1 MKDVMIKI
9 SKEASATM
17 KHLLAFLSK
26 LPDQAN
32 AEQFGIYPKSIFNQN
47 GLWVMMVEE
56 DDQDYII
63 AFGKDQD
70 MFKGEVKEYVKAP
83 LTHENADTL
92 RKLFPFTK
100 ARKVLHEKRSF
111 GLGDRL
117 GIAGDGH
124 LRVFERYDAYP
135 ILAQQSIR
143 ELNLTQRTY
152 EDVMDAASFAVFR
165 NGFTKGF
172 GADGDHLKTREDIE
186 YALGLGF
193 TMLTLDC
200 SDYIRNDIL
209 NMTYEQLKHETTIS
223 KEHRDRYLKSSF
235 EVEGSTVA
243 FDEEELMRC
252 ELIYGKAIAYTVTI
266 YNEYIKGKDTANFEL
281 SIDETAT
288 PTTPTQHYFVA
299 NELYQAGVQL
309 DTMAPRFVGE
319 FQKGVDYIGDLKAFE
334 KELDIH
340 AKIARQFGYKLSIH
354 SGSDKFSIF
363 TLVGKYTQGNFHV
376 KTAGTNWLEAMRVV
390 AMKDPA
396 LYRDIH
402 AYALSMFDTACQFYH
417 VTTNIDAIPKL
428 ASLKD
433 EELPSLFNHNDARQL
448 IHITY
453 GYILNDK
460 NDQGQFI
467 FKDKLYHLWRIE
479 KETYA
484 DALEKHIGKHLE
496 LLYKGF

>member
-1 MKDVMIKI
+1 MKKMLD
-9 SKEASATM
+9 
-17 KHLLAFLSK
+17 FLDK
-26 LPDQAN
+26 LPVVSD
-32 AEQFGIYPKSIFNQN
+32 AEEYQIYPNSIFQYNK
-47 GLWVMMVEE
+47 LWVMMAADEKN
-56 DDQDYII
+56 DYLI
-63 AFGKDQD
+63 AYGHKKEL
-70 MFKGEVKEYVKAP
+70 FKGENGDYMKAP
-83 LTHENADTL
+83 LTHENAEVL

-100 ARKVLHEKRSF
+100 ARKVLHEERSF

-124 LRVFERYDAYP
+124 LRVFEKYDAYP

-143 ELNLTQRTY
+143 ELHLTQRTF
-152 EDVMDAASFAVFR
+152 ENVMDAATFAVFR
-165 NGFTKGF
+165 NGFTRGF
-172 GADGDHLKTREDIE
+172 GADGDHLKTRKDIE

-200 SDYIRNDIL
+200 SDYIRNDVL
-209 NMTYEQLKHETTIS
+209 EMDYDQLKIETS
-223 KEHRDRYLKSSF
+223 VSDKHKDRYLKAAF
-235 EVEGSTVA
+235 EVEGSTVE

-252 ELIYGKAIAYTVTI
+252 ELIYGKAIKYTIDI
-266 YNEYIKGKDTANFEL
+266 YNEYIKDKDTANFEL

-299 NELYQAGVQL
+299 NELYEAGVKL

-319 FQKGVDYIGDLKAFE
+319 FQKGVDYIGDLEAFE
-334 KELDIH
+334 RDLDIH
-340 AKIARQFGYKLSIH
+340 AKIARHFGYKLSIH

-363 TLVGKYTQGNFHV
+363 TLVGKYTKGNFHV

-390 AMKDPA
+390 ALKAPT
-396 LYRDIH
+396 LYRKIH
-402 AYALSMFDTACQFYH
+402 SYALSMFDTASQFYH
-417 VTTNIDAIPKL
+417 VTTDINAIPKL
-428 ASLKD
+428 DSLTD
-433 EELPSLFNHNDARQL
+433 DELPSLFQHNDARQL

-460 NDQGQFI
+460 DEAGEYR
-467 FKDKLYHLWRIE
+467 FKEELYHLWRVE

-484 DALEKHIGKHLE
+484 DALEKHIGKHLA

>member
-1 MKDVMIKI
+1 MKN
-9 SKEASATM
+9 M
-17 KHLLAFLSK
+17 KVFLDM
-26 LPDQAN
+26 LPDQSKAIDY
-32 AEQFGIYPKSIFNQN
+32 GVYPNSIFVKD
-47 GLWVMMVEE
+47 GLWVMMAAIDDADYLIVTGKGQARFIGE
-56 DDQDYII
+56 DLGYI
-63 AFGKDQD
+63 
-70 MFKGEVKEYVKAP
+70 KAP
-83 LTHENADTL
+83 LTHENAEVL
-92 RKLFPFTK
+92 RQLFPFTK

-152 EDVMDAASFAVFR
+152 EDVMDVASFAVFR
-165 NGFTKGF
+165 NGFTRGF
-172 GADGDHLKTREDIE
+172 GADGDHLKTRQDIE

-200 SDYIRNDIL
+200 SDHIRNDIL
-209 NMTYEQLKHETTIS
+209 TMSIEELKKETQMTDIH
-223 KEHRDRYLKSSF
+223 KERYLKLAF
-235 EVEGSTVA
+235 EIEGSTIE

-252 ELIYGKAIAYTVTI
+252 ELIYGKAIAYTIAI
-266 YNEYIKGKDTANFEL
+266 YNEYIKDKNTANFEL

-288 PTTPTQHYFVA
+288 PSTPTQHYFGA
-299 NELYQAGVQL
+299 NELYEVGVKL

-319 FQKGVDYIGDLKAFE
+319 FQKGVDYIGDLDAFE

-340 AKIARQFGYKLSIH
+340 AKIARHFGYKLSIH

-363 TLVGKYTQGNFHV
+363 TLVGKYTKGNFHV

-390 AMKDPA
+390 AMKNPA

-402 AYALSMFDTACQFYH
+402 SYALSMFDTARQFYH
-417 VTTNIDAIPKL
+417 VTTNIHAIPKL
-428 ASLKD
+428 NTLKD
-433 EELPSLFNHNDARQL
+433 EELPSLFTQNDARQL

-460 NDQGQFI
+460 DEHGNYR
-467 FKDKLYHLWRIE
+467 FKDQLYQLWRDE

-484 DALEKHIGKHLE
+484 EALDKHIGKHLE

>member
-1 MKDVMIKI
+1 MKNLK
-9 SKEASATM
+9 T
-17 KHLLAFLSK
+17 FLNM
-26 LPDQAN
+26 LPDRTH
-32 AEQFGIYPKSIFNQN
+32 AETYGIYPKSIFEIEK
-47 GLWVMMVEE
+47 LWIMMASI
-56 DDQDYII
+56 DHQDYLII
-63 AFGKDQD
+63 SGEGQEAFT
-70 MFKGEVKEYVKAP
+70 GEDLGYIKAP
-83 LTHENADTL
+83 LTHENANVVRSL
-92 RKLFPFTK
+92 LPFTK

-152 EDVMDAASFAVFR
+152 EDVMDAATFAVLR
-165 NGFTKGF
+165 NGFTRGF
-172 GADGDHLKTREDIE
+172 GADGDHLKTKEDIE

-200 SDYIRNDIL
+200 SDHIRNDVL
-209 NMTYEQLKHETTIS
+209 DMSFETLKKQVTLSETH
-223 KEHRDRYLKSSF
+223 KDRYLKASF
-235 EVEGSTVA
+235 EVEGSTIE

-252 ELIYGKAIAYTVTI
+252 ELIYGKAIEYTIEI
-266 YNEYIKGKDTANFEL
+266 YNTYIKDKNTANFEL

-288 PTTPTQHYFVA
+288 PTTPTQHFFVA
-299 NELYQAGVQL
+299 NELYEAGVSL

-319 FQKGVDYIGDLKAFE
+319 FQKGVDYIGDLNAFE

-340 AKIARQFGYKLSIH
+340 AKIARRFGYKLSIH

-363 TLVGKYTQGNFHV
+363 TLVGKYTKGNFHV
-376 KTAGTNWLEAMRVV
+376 KTAGTNWLEAMKVV
-390 AMKDPA
+390 AMKDPS
-396 LYRDIH
+396 LYRQIH
-402 AYALSMFDTACQFYH
+402 AYALSMFDTASKFYH
-417 VTTNIDAIPKL
+417 VTTNINNIPMLDDLEVKDLPKL
-428 ASLKD
+428 F
-433 EELPSLFNHNDARQL
+433 ENNDARQL

-460 NDQGQFI
+460 DEKGVYR
-467 FKDKLYHLWRIE
+467 FKNQLYDLWAKE

-484 DALEKHIGKHLE
+484 DALDKHIGKHLE